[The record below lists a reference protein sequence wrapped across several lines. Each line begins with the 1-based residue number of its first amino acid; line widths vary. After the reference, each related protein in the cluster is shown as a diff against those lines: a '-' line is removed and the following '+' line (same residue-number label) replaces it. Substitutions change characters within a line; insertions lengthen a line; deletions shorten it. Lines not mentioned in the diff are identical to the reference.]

1 MPGIPY
7 KRPRGGLFTGGG
19 LEWLQNL
26 DLSETDRLGVD
37 THLAKLVFL
46 RGRIARYEKRVAE
59 IARDDPRARL
69 IMTIPGIGYITA
81 VTILAEIVD
90 HGRFASAEKLVS
102 YAGLSPRHHNSGE
115 TVRTGG
121 ITKRGSVWLRTAMV
135 EAAFVAVRHDARIG
149 ARYQKLAARIGSMKA
164 RVATARVM
172 LEWVWEM
179 LNSGTEYRGINRDLV
194 KRKMQKTSVSPSP
207 GVTPSTSVRGVS
219 PPLHRRGAAQ
229 RPLPFPPAAKNSVGS
244 SRPARAA
251 RRGSRRHT
259 GTSRVFNRLPA
270 AAGGATAAPA

>member
-1 MPGIPY
+1 MIPESFVVNAAQRDMRELTRSRLGLAGDTVAPRNRIHAIVARYPY
-7 KRPRGGLFTGGG
+7 KRPSCGLFTDGG
-19 LEWLQNL
+19 LEWLQSL
-26 DLSETDRLGVD
+26 SLSETDRLGVD

-46 RGRIARYEKRVAE
+46 RGRIARYEKRIAE

-69 IMTIPGIGYITA
+69 LMTIPGIGCITA

-102 YAGLSPRHHNSGE
+102 YAGLSPKHHNSGE

-179 LNSGTEYRGINRDLV
+179 LNSGTEYRGIDRELV
-194 KRKMQKTSVSPSP
+194 RRKMQRT
-207 GVTPSTSVRGVS
+207 
-219 PPLHRRGAAQ
+219 RRVAESQA
-229 RPLPFPPAAKNSVGS
+229 
-244 SRPARAA
+244 
-251 RRGSRRHT
+251 
-259 GTSRVFNRLPA
+259 
-270 AAGGATAAPA
+270 